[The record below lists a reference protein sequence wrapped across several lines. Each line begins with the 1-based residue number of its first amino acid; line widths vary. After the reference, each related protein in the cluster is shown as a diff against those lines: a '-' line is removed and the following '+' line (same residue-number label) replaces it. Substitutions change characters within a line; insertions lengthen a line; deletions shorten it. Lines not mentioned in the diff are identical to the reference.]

1 MQMNKQTGIQNSI
14 LHLSQVSPPHQAP
27 QLVPSHPAE
36 ERASWN
42 SGPTQARHHFH
53 ALYVQ

>member
-53 ALYVQ
+53 AL